1 MQQQQQQQQQRS
13 MAQNVDDIFDQN
25 RLADLTAILSKRHC
39 LNRCNMGLNYG
50 FHLVQ
55 AAGIL
60 TTTVAA
66 GYNDRFLIW
75 VGVGMNL
82 LASLINVYE
91 KTNSEMMKRLLKD
104 LVAIKNNTYLDE
116 GEIVPPHKTAAD
128 QHDPTVKTIRDF
140 RPTNNTLETIFPKQG
155 RRAHGHAVEYGL
167 PATTDETLSASV

>member
-1 MQQQQQQQQQRS
+1 MPCFKQKNDAGKTTEEQVEAVFS
-13 MAQNVDDIFDQN
+13 AN
-25 RLADLTAILSKRHC
+25 RVNDLQAHLSKRHC
-39 LNRCNMGLNYG
+39 LNRCNICLSYA

-91 KTNSEMMKRLLKD
+91 KTNSEIMKKLMKD

-116 GEIVPPHKTAAD
+116 GEMAETPPV
-128 QHDPTVKTIRDF
+128 VK
-140 RPTNNTLETIFPKQG
+140 P
-155 RRAHGHAVEYGL
+155 
-167 PATTDETLSASV
+167 PAQENSV